1 MKWGIKK
8 INIRLCL
15 SEAADPP
22 SSEFFCDLQS
32 RSTGP
37 GSNNTSQEQLQLSRD
52 LRGLFCLPC
61 YWQIFNPSFHEHF
74 WNICCGP
81 NGRQI
86 RNWEFRN
93 AKQSLSPQGGYIFQ
107 GRRIQ
112 IASIAIYVWKRS
124 VKIMPGRL
132 RERRS
137 VVTKLSLEESFLE
150 EEALKLGFESWDAQ
164 VEKRRPGVGE
174 GKSDCI
180 VTARSVGCSLGVCPR
195 AEEWQLGCRTVGKG
209 WSSFFVW
216 KQ

>member
-61 YWQIFNPSFHEHF
+61 CWQIFNPSFHEHF

-107 GRRIQ
+107 RGRIQ
-112 IASIAIYVWKRS
+112 IASIAIYVWRRS
-124 VKIMPGRL
+124 VKKKMPGRTEGAKCCHQTQFGGKFSWGGSSEVGLWKL
-132 RERRS
+132 RCAGW
-137 VVTKLSLEESFLE
+137 E
-150 EEALKLGFESWDAQ
+150 EETWSRW
-164 VEKRRPGVGE
+164 R
-174 GKSDCI
+174 
-180 VTARSVGCSLGVCPR
+180 
-195 AEEWQLGCRTVGKG
+195 EEWLHRDCKKCRV
-209 WSSFFVW
+209 
-216 KQ
+216 